1 MGETGWNA
9 TRFV

>member
-9 TRFV
+9 TLFV